1 MSSEKK
7 ISRRGT
13 LVAASGL
20 LMIGSGLGAVLVA
33 RSAHAAD
40 GPKFLIKVHKH
51 VGKKKKL
58 IGTIELPDALL
69 EKLKAAGEGTIKLG
83 VERGSDKESKLL
95 GEKPIADAPKLK
107 QAVRQARH
115 EKKKIKSKPAP
126 KHKQ

>member
-33 RSAHAAD
+33 RSAHATD
-40 GPKFLIKVHKH
+40 GPKFVIKVHKH

-58 IGTIELPDALL
+58 IGTIELPDDLL
-69 EKLKAAGEGTIKLG
+69 AKLEAAGEGTLKLG
-83 VERGSDKESKLL
+83 VETGSEKESKLL
-95 GEKPIADAPKLK
+95 GEKAVTEAPKLK
-107 QAVRQARH
+107 KAVKQARA
-115 EKKKIKSKPAP
+115 KKIKKKVAP
-126 KHKQ
+126 KQKQ

>member
-40 GPKFLIKVHKH
+40 GPKFVIKVHKH

-58 IGTIELPDALL
+58 IGTIELPDDLL
-69 EKLKAAGEGTIKLG
+69 AKLEAAGEGTLKLG
-83 VERGSDKESKLL
+83 VETGSEKESKLL
-95 GEKPIADAPKLK
+95 GEKAVTEAPKLK
-107 QAVRQARH
+107 KAVKQARA
-115 EKKKIKSKPAP
+115 KKIKKKVAP
-126 KHKQ
+126 KQKQ